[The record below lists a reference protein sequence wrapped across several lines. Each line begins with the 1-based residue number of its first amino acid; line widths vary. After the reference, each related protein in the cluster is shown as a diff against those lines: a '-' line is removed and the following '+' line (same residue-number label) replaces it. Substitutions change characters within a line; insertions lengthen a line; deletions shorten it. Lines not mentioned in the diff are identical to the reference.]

1 MHILRQTSMLCMA
14 YLSQEEKTI
23 VISMIIIIISIII
36 SVIIML
42 AKSRWVVRS
51 GIRTHAYK
59 SRLRPERSAL
69 DHSAI
74 LTCTWSQA
82 KSLVRKG
89 SDLAEL

>member
-14 YLSQEEKTI
+14 YLSQEEKKI

-36 SVIIML
+36 RVIIML

-69 DHSAI
+69 DRSAI
-74 LTCTWSQA
+74 LTCTWSKA